1 VGEERLCWDMTA
13 ASTLQKELAGN
24 VGWPPN
30 VVWRSVACRHGK
42 PSQAIDGSA
51 KRVASDLR
59 TRAEMISVASR
70 TTVTLIGRLV
80 DSSDG
85 GGRCE
90 AGYNLMRKD
99 LARSAAIVAIAM
111 CTSWTQPCAHL
122 EHY

>member
-1 VGEERLCWDMTA
+1 MWLAATA
-13 ASTLQKELAGN
+13 S
-24 VGWPPN
+24 
-30 VVWRSVACRHGK
+30 HGK

-80 DSSDG
+80 DGRDG
-85 GGRCE
+85 GGRRE